1 LFRHDGHVAGPPAEQ
16 ALVIPAA
23 VPWVRRPAAETRS
36 IVDALIRSGYPF
48 EIAGLVYFGFYLV
61 MTRRG
66 NDRFSQRSKAFT
78 LIASIVLVASV
89 PLHYGAQPLGIVLM
103 LAVVALAMWSTYT
116 DRRTPPAS

>member
-1 LFRHDGHVAGPPAEQ
+1 M
-16 ALVIPAA
+16 
-23 VPWVRRPAAETRS
+23 
-36 IVDALIRSGYPF
+36 DALIRSGYPF
-48 EIAGLVYFGFYLV
+48 ELAGIVYFGFYLV

-89 PLHYGAQPLGIVLM
+89 PLHYGANPIGIALM

-116 DRRTPPAS
+116 DRRHPPAG